1 MVAVDRKVCC
11 ILLTRT
17 PFRAFVPHSKRLHV
31 RTVVSLNLNHGQDTR
46 ANRTRIEYRF
56 AGLWAFL
63 LTVKRDTQKERAT
76 KSRNSWGAVEAV
88 RVRAT
93 GSPRA
98 HRYFAV
104 GHGRRSPSIPKS
116 VDRRPPWQ
124 VAHHQRAAIA
134 GCRQAQAGGVPR
146 IARGLEG
153 NKDKHILGFL
163 VNSETRPRG
172 SDQPNLGTL
181 GFLVNSETRH
191 RGSEQPNFGV
201 VFIQ

>member
-1 MVAVDRKVCC
+1 MTFISVQSHLAVDQYQRHALYAWVSPSPRVRCRKAFVTY
-11 ILLTRT
+11 LLT
-17 PFRAFVPHSKRLHV
+17 
-31 RTVVSLNLNHGQDTR
+31 
-46 ANRTRIEYRF
+46 Y
-56 AGLWAFL
+56 
-63 LTVKRDTQKERAT
+63 
-76 KSRNSWGAVEAV
+76 
-88 RVRAT
+88 
-93 GSPRA
+93 
-98 HRYFAV
+98 RYFAV

-163 VNSETRPRG
+163 VNSETRHRG
-172 SDQPNLGTL
+172 SEQPNLGTL